1 MRKIK
6 NHSFGNNQIFNFKD
20 EKKNYDNYYKKDI
33 NCHNA
38 WKEDFDN
45 RILSKIS
52 EEEKEDFRY
61 YLEYY
66 RTSAKHEIGIF
77 QAILAPIEIGFILAI
92 FQIASFPA
100 SLIIFFISAIVMI
113 ILLMADYYGIA
124 NRIRFLDEVIDT
136 FFKKA

>member
-66 RTSAKHEIGIF
+66 RTSAKHELGIF
-77 QAILAPIEIGFILAI
+77 QAILAPLEIGYALAL
-92 FQIASFPA
+92 FQIFKFPA
-100 SLIIFFISAIVMI
+100 SLIIFVITAIFIIF
-113 ILLMADYYGIA
+113 LLMLDYYKTA
-124 NRIRFLDEVIDT
+124 NEIRFLDEVINT
-136 FFKKA
+136 FFK

>member
-6 NHSFGNNQIFNFKD
+6 NHSFGNNQIFNFKN

-66 RTSAKHEIGIF
+66 RTSAKHELGIF
-77 QAILAPIEIGFILAI
+77 QAILAPLEIGYALAL
-92 FQIASFPA
+92 FQIFKFPA
-100 SLIIFFISAIVMI
+100 SLIIFVITAIFIIF
-113 ILLMADYYGIA
+113 LLMLDYYKTA
-124 NRIRFLDEVIDT
+124 NEIRFLDEVINT
-136 FFKKA
+136 FFK

>member
-6 NHSFGNNQIFNFKD
+6 NHSFGNNQIFNFKN

-66 RTSAKHEIGIF
+66 RTSAKHELGIF
-77 QAILAPIEIGFILAI
+77 QAILAPLEIGYALAL
-92 FQIASFPA
+92 FQIFKFPA
-100 SLIIFFISAIVMI
+100 SLIIFVITAIFMI
-113 ILLMADYYGIA
+113 FLLMLDYYKTA
-124 NRIRFLDEVIDT
+124 NEIRFLDEVINT
-136 FFKKA
+136 FFK

>member
-1 MRKIK
+1 MRRIK
-6 NHSFGNNQIFNFKD
+6 NHSFGNNLIFIFKD
-20 EKKNYDNYYKKDI
+20 EKKNYEKFYNQDI

-38 WKEDFDN
+38 WKDDFEK
-45 RILSKIS
+45 RFLSDKS
-52 EEEKEDFRY
+52 DEEKEDFRY

-66 RTSAKHEIGIF
+66 RTSSNHELGIF

-92 FQIASFPA
+92 FQFASFPA
-100 SLIIFFISAIVMI
+100 SLIVFFITAIFMI
-113 ILLMADYYGIA
+113 ILLMVDYYGIA

>member
-66 RTSAKHEIGIF
+66 RTSAKHELGIF
-77 QAILAPIEIGFILAI
+77 QAILAPLEIGYALAL
-92 FQIASFPA
+92 FQIFKFPA
-100 SLIIFFISAIVMI
+100 SLIIFVITAIFMI
-113 ILLMADYYGIA
+113 FLLMLDYYKTA
-124 NRIRFLDEVIDT
+124 NEIRFLDEVINT
-136 FFKKA
+136 FFK